1 MSPALLAVRDARKRY
16 GEVEALRGV
25 ALEVGAGEAVALLGP
40 NGAGKS
46 TLIRCLTTL
55 LRPDSGAFEIA
66 GADVVATPA
75 AARRHFG
82 YAGQESAL
90 DKVLTGAEMLRFQA
104 GITHLTR
111 QDSSERS
118 RELLRRFGLEAAA
131 GRAVETYSG
140 GMRRRLDLAC
150 ALMHRPRVLILDE
163 PSSGLDYEARRGLWA
178 ILAELKREGVAILL
192 ATHDFEEAETAAD
205 RCVLLAHGRVVG
217 AGAPQ
222 ELRAALGAWVLT
234 AALAEHPRTGDRKR
248 LAELFAALPGTPIP
262 PAPGSA
268 EFAQAVPRELGDRP
282 WPEALRAEAAR
293 RGLALAALGQRLPT
307 LQDAYLAATGAPEA
321 A

>member
-1 MSPALLAVRDARKRY
+1 MGPALLSVRDARKRY
-16 GEVEALRGV
+16 GEVVALRGV
-25 ALEVGAGEAVALLGP
+25 ALEVGAGEALALLGP

-55 LRPDSGAFEIA
+55 LLPDAGAFEIA
-66 GADVVATPA
+66 GTDAVAAPA

-104 GITHLTR
+104 GLTHLTMHEGR
-111 QDSSERS
+111 ERA
-118 RELLRRFGLEAAA
+118 RELLRRFGLEDAA

-205 RCVLLAHGRVVG
+205 RCVLLARGRVVG
-217 AGAPQ
+217 SGAPQ
-222 ELRAALGAWVLT
+222 DLRAALGSWVLT
-234 AALAEHPRTGDRKR
+234 AALAEHPRPGDRER

-262 PAPGSA
+262 PAPSSA
-268 EFAQAVPRELGDRP
+268 EFAQAVPHASGDLS
-282 WPEALRAEAAR
+282 WPEVLRAEAAR
-293 RGLALAALGQRLPT
+293 CGLALAALGQRQPT
-307 LQDAYLAATGAPEA
+307 LQDAYLAATGAQERA
-321 A
+321 